1 MYANIQ
7 LPTNIVLDP
16 YLMELV
22 GKLALDMPKLT
33 FNTKG
38 MGKNDLNYATSPTG
52 IQDRNVK
59 PPEGMDFLREVRVYH
74 GAEHLGSLSIDTRY
88 SRVGPTEKIYVIKS
102 WRIDNQRG
110 NANTSTTNKLTGAV
124 RIVKKA
130 FVPMNSAEIV
140 GKATGEIYNAFNGTI
155 RDLIRPIQH
164 GTLVPNTII
173 LQRYLYLLLRNE
185 TIPEDMDKQ
194 IRGDMLSEKYE
205 KAMAEA
211 LLAERMHT
219 SRFAVVVNYS
229 NAFLYKRFQSDTP
242 EYRSFDE
249 LPEKV
254 QSAIAVLQLM
264 EDAELVNDIG
274 YRFNDRNFY
283 ILDDLFNVTE

>member
-7 LPTNIVLDP
+7 LPPNLVIDP
-16 YLMELV
+16 FLMELV
-22 GKLALDMPKLT
+22 SKLALDMPSFT

-38 MGKNDLNYATSPTG
+38 MAKNELNYATSLNAMVDSK
-52 IQDRNVK
+52 IK
-59 PPEGMDFLREVRVYH
+59 APEGKEFLREVRVYK
-74 GAEHLGSLSIDTRY
+74 GAEHLGSLSIDRRY
-88 SRVGPTEKIYVIKS
+88 KSRSSGEDIYCIKS

-110 NANTSTTNKLTGAV
+110 SANTSTTNKLTGAV
-124 RIVKKA
+124 RIVKKT
-130 FVPMNSAEIV
+130 FIPMNSAEII
-140 GKATGEIYNAFNGTI
+140 GKASGELYSAFNATI

-164 GTLVPNTII
+164 ATMVPNTII
-173 LQRYLYLLLRNE
+173 MQRYVYLLLRNE
-185 TIPEDMDKQ
+185 EIPEEMDKQ

-219 SRFAVVVNYS
+219 SHYATVVHYN
-229 NAFLYKRFQSDTP
+229 NAFLYKRHKSDAP
-242 EYRSFDE
+242 EYREFDE

-264 EDAELVNDIG
+264 EDSELVNDVG
-274 YRFNDRNFY
+274 YRFNDKNFY
-283 ILDDLFNVTE
+283 VLDELFNV

>member
-7 LPTNIVLDP
+7 IPSNLALDP
-16 YLMELV
+16 FLAGLV
-22 GKLALDMPKLT
+22 VKLALDMPAFT
-33 FNTKG
+33 FTTKG
-38 MGKNDLNYATSPTG
+38 MSKQDINYNTSKSS
-52 IQDRNVK
+52 IQDRTIV
-59 PPEGMDFLREVRVYH
+59 PPEGVEFLRMVRVYK
-74 GAEHLGSLSIDTRY
+74 GTEHLGEISIDTRY
-88 SRVGPTEKIYVIKS
+88 AGSGPTEKVYCIKS

-110 NANTSTTNKLTGAV
+110 NANTSRTSKLTGAV
-124 RIVKKA
+124 RIVKKT
-130 FVPMNSAEIV
+130 FIPMNSAEII
-140 GKATGEIYNAFNGTI
+140 GKASAELTGAFAGTI

-185 TIPEDMDKQ
+185 EIPEDMDKQ

-211 LLAERMHT
+211 LLAERMH
-219 SRFAVVVNYS
+219 SSHFATVVNYG
-229 NAFLYKRFQSDTP
+229 NAFLYKRFKSDAP

-264 EDAELVNDIG
+264 EDAELVNDVG
-274 YRFNDRNFY
+274 YRYNDRNFF

>member
-7 LPTNIVLDP
+7 LPTNLVLDP

-33 FNTKG
+33 FSTKG
-38 MGKNDLNYATSPTG
+38 MSKQDLNYATSPTG

-59 PPEGMDFLREVRVYH
+59 PPEGMDFLREVRAYH
-74 GAEHLGSLSIDTRY
+74 GAEHLGSLAIDTRY

-130 FVPMNSAEIV
+130 FVPMNSAEII

-173 LQRYLYLLLRNE
+173 MQRYVYLLLRNE
-185 TIPEDMDKQ
+185 EIPADMDKQ
-194 IRGDMLSEKYE
+194 IRGDMLTEKYE

-211 LLAERMHT
+211 LLAERMQA
-219 SRFAVVVNYS
+219 SQFAVVVNYS

-242 EYRSFDE
+242 EYKSFDE

-264 EDAELVNDIG
+264 EDAELVNDVG
-274 YRFNDRNFY
+274 YRSNDKNFY
-283 ILDDLFNVTE
+283 ILDNLFNVTE